1 MYSNAT
7 AEMATENTRNAEK
20 EKKRKKKAQVELGL
34 QSACFGSIIYEG
46 ISYTQKAPQYLQS
59 QILGSLGG
67 AEEGRSPP
75 GSSEHH
81 QSVLCLV
88 LLLVKT

>member
-20 EKKRKKKAQVELGL
+20 EKKRKKKPRLNLVCNQHVLEV
-34 QSACFGSIIYEG
+34 SFMKVFHIPK
-46 ISYTQKAPQYLQS
+46 KAPQYLQS